1 MPESRGSEPGENA
14 RALRVGEAIRHAL
27 ADILPTARFRDPVLA
42 DLSLTVTEARVA
54 PDLRNVLV
62 FVLPL
67 GGRNPEEIVAALN
80 RAAPFLRGKVGRA
93 VRMKFA
99 PQLRFAVDRTFDR
112 SDRVSE
118 LLRDPRVSRDL
129 RRDGEDG

>member
-1 MPESRGSEPGENA
+1 MARKRQLEPGANS
-14 RALRVGEAIRHAL
+14 RSLRIGEAIRHAL
-27 ADILPTARFRDPVLA
+27 AGLLPHAHFRDPALLDISV
-42 DLSLTVTEARVA
+42 TVTEARVA

-67 GGRNPEEIVAALN
+67 GGKNPDEIVAALN
-80 RAAPFLRGKVGRA
+80 RASPYLRGEVARA

-112 SDRVSE
+112 SQHIADLLQDTRV
-118 LLRDPRVSRDL
+118 RRDL
-129 RRDGEDG
+129 GGDDKNG